1 MGPLIV
7 FGIGIIVYSL
17 IDRRDKWFVLSQ
29 FVASSFLIGGGLLL
43 LNISQE
49 VVRGIL
55 IGILFIITGLLPRI
69 IIPRYPIEADGNSNS
84 DPKQLLSIGIIDF
97 VWICVMGGTLVIIA
111 FTASISPFTDVI
123 NKGMD
128 PEYYKK
134 MFEITVFLLG
144 KTIDSIFLLGGI
156 LAGCMAILWAG
167 EIWRKSQEEEKTQYK
182 LTTISAIKMVVA
194 YFIVILN
201 ALVWVGIPLYQKMI
215 KVAEIL
221 KL

>member
-1 MGPLIV
+1 MGPLII

-17 IDRRDKWFVLSQ
+17 IDRRDIWFIISE
-29 FVASSFLIGGGLLL
+29 FVASGVLIGGGLLL

-49 VVRGIL
+49 AVRGVA

-69 IIPRYPIEADGNSNS
+69 IVPQHPVEASGSSTMDKKHLV
-84 DPKQLLSIGIIDF
+84 PIGIIDF
-97 VWICVMGGTLVIIA
+97 VWISIMGGTLAIIA
-111 FTASISPFTDVI
+111 FTVSIPPFVDEI
-123 NKGMD
+123 KMGMN

-144 KTIDSIFLLGGI
+144 KTIDSVFLLGGI
-156 LAGCMAILWAG
+156 LAGCMAIIWVGA
-167 EIWRKSQEEEKTQYK
+167 IWRKSQEEEKIQYK

-215 KVAEIL
+215 EIAEIL
-221 KL
+221 KS